1 MEKLKLEV
9 ANGISEIKIG
19 HGILNEFFKSLN
31 FKKSFFVVDKFV
43 YDKFLKNYFSFINDK
58 LNERNLYL
66 VNCVEENKNINT
78 SIEIINKLSSENYL
92 RDALIIGIGGGIIGD
107 IVGFISSIYMR
118 GIDFINVPTTLLA
131 QVDSSIGG
139 KNALNACDVKNLIGT
154 FKQPKEI
161 IIDIKFLETITKR
174 ELISGLAEV
183 IKYGIV
189 FEYRFLNY
197 VEKNL
202 KNIFDYDFKILQNVV
217 RESCKFKISVVEKDE
232 CDVSVRK
239 FLNFGH
245 TIGHA
250 VESSTDYKVYTH
262 GESVLIGMFF
272 ETCIAFELNL
282 INENYFVYICNL
294 IRSFGLTFD
303 TKLFLKDSFCSALL
317 RDKKNK
323 NDKISFI
330 LPCGESKVCDRE
342 FCLSEIM
349 EFDFSRYYF

>member
-1 MEKLKLEV
+1 M
-9 ANGISEIKIG
+9 
-19 HGILNEFFKSLN
+19 
-31 FKKSFFVVDKFV
+31 
-43 YDKFLKNYFSFINDK
+43 
-58 LNERNLYL
+58 
-66 VNCVEENKNINT
+66 
-78 SIEIINKLSSENYL
+78 SI
-92 RDALIIGIGGGIIGD
+92 D
-107 IVGFISSIYMR
+107 
-118 GIDFINVPTTLLA
+118 
-131 QVDSSIGG
+131 
-139 KNALNACDVKNLIGT
+139 
-154 FKQPKEI
+154 
-161 IIDIKFLETITKR
+161 
-174 ELISGLAEV
+174 
-183 IKYGIV
+183 
-189 FEYRFLNY
+189 
-197 VEKNL
+197 
-202 KNIFDYDFKILQNVV
+202 
-217 RESCKFKISVVEKDE
+217 EKDE

>member
-1 MEKLKLEV
+1 M
-9 ANGISEIKIG
+9 
-19 HGILNEFFKSLN
+19 
-31 FKKSFFVVDKFV
+31 
-43 YDKFLKNYFSFINDK
+43 
-58 LNERNLYL
+58 
-66 VNCVEENKNINT
+66 
-78 SIEIINKLSSENYL
+78 
-92 RDALIIGIGGGIIGD
+92 
-107 IVGFISSIYMR
+107 
-118 GIDFINVPTTLLA
+118 
-131 QVDSSIGG
+131 
-139 KNALNACDVKNLIGT
+139 
-154 FKQPKEI
+154 
-161 IIDIKFLETITKR
+161 
-174 ELISGLAEV
+174 AEV